1 MKNTINFKE
10 KAFYIFSQNKN
21 NEIKILHKSLCYE
34 SVAAT
39 IINSSDHTK
48 KATIIDFQ
56 ASLKSITLLLER
68 LRYDTYIKELK
79 SSTRTTLESDTKL
92 LAPYKK
98 RGKLWFPG
106 RTLPFEKLVERVNF
120 NQALLMKLD
129 DYNGYGLH
137 ESLNQPG
144 IYMFINRVNKKIY
157 IGKATNL
164 KQRLRSYTDV
174 KSLTKAAPSSMIA
187 RSILKFGM
195 ENFSYTII
203 EHCEKELLNK
213 RERFYIFT
221 FKPHYNI
228 RKAGPCDYPV

>member
-92 LAPYKK
+92 LAAYKK
-98 RGKLWFPG
+98 RGKL
-106 RTLPFEKLVERVNF
+106 
-120 NQALLMKLD
+120 
-129 DYNGYGLH
+129 
-137 ESLNQPG
+137 
-144 IYMFINRVNKKIY
+144 
-157 IGKATNL
+157 
-164 KQRLRSYTDV
+164 
-174 KSLTKAAPSSMIA
+174 
-187 RSILKFGM
+187 
-195 ENFSYTII
+195 
-203 EHCEKELLNK
+203 
-213 RERFYIFT
+213 
-221 FKPHYNI
+221 
-228 RKAGPCDYPV
+228 